1 MREAGLWPESF
12 DRIWQALIARH
23 GKQSGTRQMIEL
35 LKAAQKH
42 GRPKL
47 QAAIEAALDAG
58 CFDAAAVQHLISAEE
73 LRHTACEAI
82 DVGALQRYS
91 RPLPVMAEYD
101 QLLTGGGQQ

>member
-1 MREAGLWPESF
+1 MPAAP
-12 DRIWQALIARH
+12 
-23 GKQSGTRQMIEL
+23 ML
-35 LKAAQKH
+35 L
-42 GRPKL
+42 PSSN
-47 QAAIEAALDAG
+47 
-58 CFDAAAVQHLISAEE
+58 LISAEE